1 MTNRQ
6 TDSQK
11 ERKTDGEKN
20 CSFGN
25 RDLKNTCIYK
35 KQKIVLF
42 CDI

>member
-25 RDLKNTCIYK
+25 RDLKNIYK

>member
-25 RDLKNTCIYK
+25 RDLKNIYK

-42 CDI
+42 

>member
-25 RDLKNTCIYK
+25 RDLKNIYK
-35 KQKIVLF
+35 KQNIVLF